1 MKARIE
7 FQNSEL
13 IDGVLQNSVE
23 LAHFA
28 TVITDDVEIIV
39 EIPNNIIEQF
49 SDLFSGIEQFSDFF
63 SRIEEVGFELS
74 DGITDNL
81 KKQLN
86 IEGKQL
92 FLHLSDGLCILDFA
106 HAHADTTQKKL
117 SQNPLEK

>member
-1 MKARIE
+1 M
-7 FQNSEL
+7 
-13 IDGVLQNSVE
+13 QNSVD

-92 FLHLSDGLCILDFA
+92 FLHLSDIEDYF
-106 HAHADTTQKKL
+106 D
-117 SQNPLEK
+117 SVS

>member
-23 LAHFA
+23 LAHFV

-39 EIPNNIIEQF
+39 EIPNNI
-49 SDLFSGIEQFSDFF
+49 IEQFSDFF

-92 FLHLSDGLCILDFA
+92 FLHLSDIEDYFDSLR
-106 HAHADTTQKKL
+106 
-117 SQNPLEK
+117 SR